1 MALIVVTAAS
11 TNCCSF
17 TWVVGNQLRPWR
29 RDLRVLG
36 SFATVVRNPSNA
48 LRTISIAGSFGLLRC
63 SMRASVRDSAGLNGR
78 TMKSDMCGAT
88 ATSGTIA
95 MPRFDATALFNAST
109 VPSGIGSRA
118 GARPDSQPRTSA

>member
-63 SMRASVRDSAGLNGR
+63 SMRASVRE
-78 TMKSDMCGAT
+78 SDT
-88 ATSGTIA
+88 NN
-95 MPRFDATALFNAST
+95 PPND
-109 VPSGIGSRA
+109 
-118 GARPDSQPRTSA
+118 